1 MPPRHPHQKSRRFGQ
16 LHRSLRC
23 YLPAGLRPP
32 PESRSAPSRGPRSG
46 TNEELPPCCQS
57 PSKQPSC
64 LGGGVAIFGRKGATR
79 HGRHRFHS
87 TGDSRGAR
95 RLLRRQAVED
105 EGPMGHRVAEPGLS
119 TLRHVNARDPQA
131 RINCGSDVGRM
142 DVPEMR
148 LQGRQ
153 VWARAGCTLR
163 RHVLLTYGSTW
174 LTLIMSRDPHGSATI
189 GSHRSRLL
197 MEPVPG
203 ETPLRLKRSDG
214 RDARGTTPPMVVVA
228 EVQAVGAVVP
238 GLSQPLR
245 NFEPVPDDRWSLQ
258 PAARRAEPATMN
270 QAANRAGSAK
280 QLPPSANK
288 LPLQP
293 TRIP

>member
-1 MPPRHPHQKSRRFGQ
+1 MPPRRPHQNPADSASCTDLYVVTCVPVFGRRPRADKALGK
-16 LHRSLRC
+16 
-23 YLPAGLRPP
+23 
-32 PESRSAPSRGPRSG
+32 EPRSG
-46 TNEELPPCCQS
+46 TDEELPPCCQS
-57 PSKQPSC
+57 PSKQRSC
-64 LGGGVAIFGRKGATR
+64 LGGGVAIFGQEGATH

-163 RHVLLTYGSTW
+163 RHALLAYGSTW

-189 GSHRSRLL
+189 GSHRSRLF

-214 RDARGTTPPMVVVA
+214 RDARGTTPPMVVVVA
-228 EVQAVGAVVP
+228 GSWRCCA
-238 GLSQPLR
+238 
-245 NFEPVPDDRWSLQ
+245 WSLS
-258 PAARRAEPATMN
+258 PAPELRT
-270 QAANRAGSAK
+270 GS
-280 QLPPSANK
+280 
-288 LPLQP
+288 
-293 TRIP
+293 R